1 MTVGTLLWTW
11 QIAGE
16 KGARVAAW
24 LKSFGVFSPQND
36 LQMYMS
42 GFDFFDSKH
51 HE

>member
-36 LQMYMS
+36 LQMVMS